1 MAETKSEVSLDRK
14 LGLAVATAVIIVM
27 YLIFTF
33 AYTELAC
40 AIPKAGGAFTYAT
53 RAFGKN
59 VGFLAG
65 IAQVVEFSFAPPAIA
80 LLVNLAIGMVAL
92 FTGRPL

>member
-40 AIPKAGGAFTYAT
+40 AIPKAGELLPMPLARLVKTWAF
-53 RAFGKN
+53 
-59 VGFLAG
+59 
-65 IAQVVEFSFAPPAIA
+65 
-80 LLVNLAIGMVAL
+80 
-92 FTGRPL
+92 